1 MPPTEGEPRKYR
13 GPFCTGHTFF
23 PMTAV
28 LSYTEAIHGE
38 FREEY
43 KQAHG
48 LLKRAGPGVQNGP
61 EFREVIAEGRRPPAP
76 LPVSGTPTER
86 CMTGGRPPRKGTVSS
101 SVVGGWWQHC
111 AGI

>member
-38 FREEY
+38 FREDPLFF
-43 KQAHG
+43 
-48 LLKRAGPGVQNGP
+48 LLL
-61 EFREVIAEGRRPPAP
+61 I
-76 LPVSGTPTER
+76 
-86 CMTGGRPPRKGTVSS
+86 
-101 SVVGGWWQHC
+101 QH
-111 AGI
+111 